1 MPLPRS
7 TPPEIRDRMATEMEA
22 VLSGSDPR
30 STRSVEGA
38 LIRAFALVSHELQ
51 GRIEYVFRQRFPDTA
66 EAEYLE
72 RHGALC
78 RPIVTRRAAIA
89 ASGSVS
95 LAGSPATTVPAG
107 TELRRSDDA
116 RYVTLA
122 DATMDGAGA
131 ATAAIT
137 AVIAGAAGNTAA
149 ATKLTFISPVA
160 GVQSQAVVAA
170 PGVAGGADVEGDE
183 SLRARIIERLQEEA
197 DGGNDADWRGW
208 VQEVVGATRV
218 WVYRL
223 HMGPGTVGVAFI
235 MPDGSI
241 PDAPTLE
248 AVEANLLVKRPVTA
262 PLYLFAP
269 VPAAIDLTIEVS
281 PDTAAVRA
289 AVEAEAADFFI
300 REASPG
306 GTLPRSRLSDAISS
320 ATGQYS
326 HKFVGVPEE
335 ITTEP
340 GHIARLGA
348 ITWAAP

>member
-7 TPPEIRDRMATEMEA
+7 TPPQIRDRMATEMET
-22 VLSGSDPR
+22 VISGSDPR

-38 LIRAFALVSHELQ
+38 LIRAVALVSHELQ

-66 EAEYLE
+66 EDEYLE

-78 RPIVTRRAAIA
+78 RPIVTRGAAIA
-89 ASGSVS
+89 ASGSAT
-95 LAGSPATTVPAG
+95 LTGEPATTVPAW
-107 TELRRSDDA
+107 TELRRSDDE
-116 RYVTLA
+116 RYATLD

-131 ATAAIT
+131 ATVEIT
-137 AVIAGAAGNTAA
+137 ALVAGAAGNTAA
-149 ATKLTFISPVA
+149 GTKLTFISPVA
-160 GVQSQAVVAA
+160 GVQSQATVAA
-170 PGVAGGADVEGDE
+170 PGIGGGADIERDE

-197 DGGNDADWRGW
+197 DGGNNADWRGW

-218 WVYRL
+218 WPYPL
-223 HMGPGTVGVAFI
+223 HMGPGTVGVTFI
-235 MPDGSI
+235 MPDGSM

-248 AVEANLLVKRPVTA
+248 AVAANLHVKRPVTA
-262 PLYLFAP
+262 TLHLFAP
-269 VPAAIDLTIEVS
+269 AVTAIDLTIEIS

-300 REASPG
+300 REAEPG

-335 ITTEP
+335 ITTAA